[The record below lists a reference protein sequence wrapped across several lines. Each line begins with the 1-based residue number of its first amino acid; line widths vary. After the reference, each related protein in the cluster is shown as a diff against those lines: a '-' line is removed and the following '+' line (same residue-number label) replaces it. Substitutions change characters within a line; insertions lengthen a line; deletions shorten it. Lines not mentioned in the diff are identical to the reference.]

1 MTLAPAAPSFSTR
14 RPGTVVLRNISWR
27 TYQSLLAE
35 VGDEPV
41 HLTYDQG
48 LLEIELPSER
58 HEQLK
63 AAVRGLVEH
72 ALRAFRTRFEPLGST
87 TWDRADLLKGIDADE
102 CYYVQNEAA
111 VRGRRPID
119 LAVSP
124 PPDLA
129 LEIEVSLSAVDKLA
143 IYGALGVPEVWRV
156 REDGTTLVLVR
167 GGNGAY
173 VPADLSRAIPLLP
186 PSVVTG
192 LLRRLEPAGTL
203 SYFDGLTEFDGWL
216 STVRDAR
223 T

>member
-1 MTLAPAAPSFSTR
+1 MTMAPTAPSSAPR
-14 RPGTVVLRNISWR
+14 QPGTVVLRNISWR

-41 HLTYDQG
+41 HLTYNEG
-48 LLEIELPSER
+48 LLEIELPPER

-63 AAVRGLVEH
+63 AAVRTLVEH

-87 TWDRADLLKGIDADE
+87 TWDRADLLKGIEADE

-129 LEIEVSLSAVDKLA
+129 LEVEVTLSAVDKLA

-167 GGNGAY
+167 GADGAY
-173 VPADLSRAIPLLP
+173 APADRSRAIPLLP
-186 PSVVTG
+186 PAVVTA
-192 LLRRLEPAGTL
+192 LLRRLEPVGTL
-203 SYFDGLTEFDGWL
+203 TYFDLLTEFDTWL
-216 STVRDAR
+216 ATVRDAG